1 MKKKQSAPDLQSEQ
15 ELEQG
20 TKPKKKQNIFVR
32 VLAMLVT
39 VALVLGSL
47 FLVTNWDKYNLDAIK
62 RRLALRSVQTS
73 ASGEAEPFT
82 HSGGNHISL
91 TCLSDGILMTSTTG
105 THYYTFSGQQYA
117 ERVQTMEHPA
127 LAASRTSG
135 VTYDAGG
142 QSLQVYTGGEEHFS
156 LKLEGDGDLL
166 SARINENGWLAV
178 TAQESGYKGAV
189 TVYNNEYQRVFRLNR
204 SSTFVV
210 DAMVSPDCKSVAVIT
225 MGQQD
230 GRFESS
236 LLVYRMDREDPV
248 AQISLG
254 NLAALELDYEK
265 DTIWVLCESELA
277 AVSTSD
283 WTVNSYSFGN
293 RYLKGCS
300 LGGNGFALLL
310 FGGYRA
316 GSADQA
322 VSISPLGEELG
333 GMDIQGQLLS
343 FDAAGNYLALLA
355 GGSLK
360 LYTTQ
365 MELYRS
371 LDDVQGARYVALAE
385 NASAV
390 LADRQQ
396 AWMYVP
402 D

>member
-1 MKKKQSAPDLQSEQ
+1 MANTTWNIWNDNDGEREAPREKRPILRTLLSA
-15 ELEQG
+15 
-20 TKPKKKQNIFVR
+20 
-32 VLAMLVT
+32 LAVMV
-39 VALVLGSL
+39 VVLGVV
-47 FLVTNWDKYNLDAIK
+47 LVASYRDGTGFDV
-62 RRLALRSVQTS
+62 LRHYLNYGR
-73 ASGEAEPFT
+73 AEEAGGET
-82 HSGGNHISL
+82 L
-91 TCLSDGILMTSTTG
+91 
-105 THYYTFSGQQYA
+105 Y
-117 ERVQTMEHPA
+117 
-127 LAASRTSG
+127 
-135 VTYDAGG
+135 TYDASAENHFALLEDCLVVLSETKLRLINAGG
-142 QSLQVYTGGEEHFS
+142 GDIWAKGVRMDAPMLESGGDYVLAYDVGGTELYVLDTLGELFTLETSEE
-156 LKLEGDGDLL
+156 EPII
-166 SARINENGWLAV
+166 SARLNENGWLAV

-225 MGQQD
+225 MGQHD

-248 AQISLG
+248 AEISLG